1 MSLRIT
7 RKGQLLSTILKW
19 ALALLPLLLA
29 IIIIVKGQSNLWL
42 RQRLVS
48 LEFKGCNSY
57 LFILI
62 KACPWLLSSHSF
74 FFPLMVSFSHRE
86 VIILARVL
94 FFSSRSYLGL
104 CLTGMVS
111 ELLLVSKEDRDP
123 LGKARRVIR
132 YQGWPSTRRSH
143 YFDSFYAIMN
153 ETFSIP
159 MQLILLE
166 LT

>member
-1 MSLRIT
+1 MAAFFPFF
-7 RKGQLLSTILKW
+7 LLST
-19 ALALLPLLLA
+19 
-29 IIIIVKGQSNLWL
+29 N
-42 RQRLVS
+42 
-48 LEFKGCNSY
+48 
-57 LFILI
+57 
-62 KACPWLLSSHSF
+62 
-74 FFPLMVSFSHRE
+74 LMVSFSHRE
-86 VIILARVL
+86 VMILARVL

-104 CLTGMVS
+104 RLTGMVS

-123 LGKARRVIR
+123 LGKARKVIR
-132 YQGWPSTRRSH
+132 YQPSTRRSH